1 MMDKGIFSSKKG
13 EVGKVIEEVLH
24 RETKLCL
31 FLIFIFINPTNVTI
45 QGIYKSNN
53 F

>member
-1 MMDKGIFSSKKG
+1 MDKGIFSYKKG
-13 EVGKVIEEVLH
+13 EVGKVIEEFLH

-31 FLIFIFINPTNVTI
+31 FLIFVFINPANVTI
-45 QGIYKSNN
+45 LGMYKSNN